1 MSEDNINKVQVLQNK
16 CLRKMKFSP
25 WNSSTNHLFI
35 QLNLLKVR
43 EIIKLNHLKLVYD
56 FQCQRLPLDLMTL
69 FKLSKD
75 VHTTNLMLNS
85 SINNLLFIPSIET
98 KTYGNQSIRYHCA
111 KLWNDT
117 FKTGSLLINESKNKH
132 ISELERRR
140 RYL

>member
-1 MSEDNINKVQVLQNK
+1 MT
-16 CLRKMKFSP
+16 FSP

-56 FQCQRLPLDLMTL
+56 FQCQHLPLNLMSL
-69 FKLSKD
+69 FTLSKD

-85 SINNLLFIPSIET
+85 SINNLLFIPTIET

-117 FKTGSLLINESKNKH
+117 FKTGSLQITELKHEQISLINSIHQFKNILKKH
-132 ISELERRR
+132 YLYQYYLEI
-140 RYL
+140 